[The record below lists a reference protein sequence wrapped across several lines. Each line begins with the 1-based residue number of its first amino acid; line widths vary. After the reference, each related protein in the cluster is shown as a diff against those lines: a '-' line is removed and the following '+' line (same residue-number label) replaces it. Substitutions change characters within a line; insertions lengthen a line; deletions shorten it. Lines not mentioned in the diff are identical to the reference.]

1 MKKNV
6 GKTDKTIRIILGVL
20 IGAAGIYFS
29 TWWGLIGLIPLLTG
43 IFSTCGLYSLFG
55 VSTCPANTETGKE

>member
-43 IFSTCGLYSLFG
+43 VFGTCGLYSLFG
-55 VSTCPANTETGKE
+55 VSTCPVKTEN

>member
-20 IGAAGIYFS
+20 IGAAGVYFS
-29 TWWGLIGLIPLLTG
+29 SWWGLIALIPLLTG
-43 IFSTCGLYSLFG
+43 IFGTCGLYSLFG
-55 VSTCPANTETGKE
+55 VSTCPAKTSNE